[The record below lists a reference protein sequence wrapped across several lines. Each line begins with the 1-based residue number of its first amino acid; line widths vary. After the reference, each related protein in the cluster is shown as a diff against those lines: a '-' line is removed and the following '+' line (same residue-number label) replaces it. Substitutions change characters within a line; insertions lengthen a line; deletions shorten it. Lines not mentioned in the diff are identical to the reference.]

1 MVLVDVTVPSLGRTY
16 DFSLDEQ
23 VPVSV
28 LIPEMVEM
36 ICQKERCGLE
46 GMQDKLNLCCL
57 DTREILSP
65 EADLRQYKIVN
76 GKRLMLI

>member
-1 MVLVDVTVPSLGRTY
+1 MILVDVKVPSLGRTY

-23 VPVSV
+23 AAVSV

-46 GMQDKLNLCCL
+46 GQRNRLNLCCM
-57 DTREILSP
+57 DTGQILPPDTSLK
-65 EADLRQYKIVN
+65 EQNIVN
-76 GKRLMLI
+76 GKLLMLV